1 MMKKRYIF
9 SILVALLS
17 CQVYAQVKQELPDLE
32 KLELA
37 VAPINRSDMDSVKRG
52 AKFFAT
58 NCNSCH
64 ALNYLRYDPIV
75 KDAGIVFNRVPPPL
89 PVPPPDLSLE
99 ADVRGV
105 NWIYTYLHSFYKDPK
120 SATGSN
126 NLLFPNTSMPDI
138 VGPYQGEQMLVDS
151 AIPDLYGDYEW
162 YDWVKLTREGSMTP
176 EQFDTATGDLVNFLA
191 YASAPYH
198 EDQERLGYWVLGF
211 LAIMFVLMFA
221 LKKEYWKDVYRKK
234 D

>member
-1 MMKKRYIF
+1 MKKRHIL
-9 SILVALLS
+9 SILVTLLS
-17 CQVYAQVKQELPDLE
+17 CQVYAQEQQPDLE

-37 VAPINRSDMDSVKRG
+37 HPPINRSDMDSIKRG

-64 ALNYLRYDPIV
+64 SLKYLQYDPIV
-75 KDAGIVFNRVPPPL
+75 KEAGIVYNRVPPPL

-120 SATGSN
+120 SSTGSN

-138 VGPYQGEQMLVDS
+138 VGPYQGDQEIVKDPMTD
-151 AIPDLYGDYEW
+151 IYGDTEW
-162 YDWVKLTREGSMTP
+162 YDWLKLTKEGSMTP
-176 EQFDTATGDLVNFLA
+176 DQFDASIGDLVNFLA
-191 YASAPYH
+191 YAATPYQQT
-198 EDQERLGYWVLGF
+198 QEHIGYWVLGF
-211 LAIMFVLMFA
+211 LAIMFVLLYI
-221 LKKEYWKDVYRKK
+221 LKQEYWRDVYRKK
-234 D
+234 N